1 MNNEYGIIAPDR
13 DLEAEKVLVDT
24 ADAVEFTTQTQGWK
38 YIKDFVDQKKDDFA
52 NKVLNNDLKDITEV
66 AYQRGYVK
74 GLLALLA
81 EVESLIAQKERI
93 AGK

>member
-1 MNNEYGIIAPDR
+1 MNEEYGIITPDR
-13 DLEAEKVLVDT
+13 DLEAERALIDT
-24 ADAVEFTTQTQGWK
+24 ADAVEFTMKTQGWK
-38 YIKDFVDQKKDDFA
+38 FIQDFVNQKKDDFA